1 MPKTSEKRAPG
12 SRPAVDAGIPVKVV
26 DALIEVFGIDEDEIT
41 MDSTLVDDLG
51 ADSLDVVEL
60 AMTLEE
66 SYGRSIGDQ
75 QVETWEYVRDV
86 VRTVEPAAVR

>member
-1 MPKTSEKRAPG
+1 MPKTSEKRAEG

-26 DALIEVFGIDEDEIT
+26 DALIEVLGLDEGEIT
-41 MDSTLVDDLG
+41 MDSTIVDDLG
-51 ADSLDVVEL
+51 ADSLDIVEL
-60 AMTLEE
+60 AITLEE
-66 SYGRSIGDQ
+66 SYGRSINDQ